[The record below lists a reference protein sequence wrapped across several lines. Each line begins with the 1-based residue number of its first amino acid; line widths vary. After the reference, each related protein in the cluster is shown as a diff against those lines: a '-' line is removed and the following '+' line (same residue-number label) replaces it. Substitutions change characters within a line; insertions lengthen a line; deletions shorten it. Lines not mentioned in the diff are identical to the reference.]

1 MKSSEIL
8 VLKDISKYYKN
19 DLIFKNVNLSIKKG
33 EVVSI
38 IGRSGCGKST
48 LLKCINRL
56 EDIAEGEIELNGIN
70 TIHIDVTELRQKIGI
85 VFQDYNL
92 FEHLTVMENLT
103 IGLTKIKGYSLTK
116 SKELATEILKKIDLL
131 EKKDKYP
138 DELSGGQKQRVS
150 IARTLLMKPDIILLD
165 EPTSALDSE
174 MKESVLLLINELVKE
189 DMTLIIVSHEDDF
202 VKKVS
207 DKIYKL
213 TKNGLTL
220 VEE

>member
-1 MKSSEIL
+1 M
-8 VLKDISKYYKN
+8 
-19 DLIFKNVNLSIKKG
+19 
-33 EVVSI
+33 
-38 IGRSGCGKST
+38 
-48 LLKCINRL
+48 L
-56 EDIAEGEIELNGIN
+56 E
-70 TIHIDVTELRQKIGI
+70 R
-85 VFQDYNL
+85 
-92 FEHLTVMENLT
+92 
-103 IGLTKIKGYSLTK
+103 
-116 SKELATEILKKIDLL
+116 IDLL
-131 EKKDKYP
+131 EKVDRYP
-138 DELSGGQKQRVS
+138 EELSGGQKQRVS